1 MAMNPIP
8 QKSNSPAAAPEKQKK
23 SELATALENRAA
35 KETNKNAQNAAIMA
49 ANEKV
54 SLNSNNEGL
63 SLLYKTALEAIN
75 KELEPVFGENAAQ
88 KIYDSGID
96 VSPEA
101 TAERIVSFATKFYGR
116 YEKMT
121 PDMSDEERLD
131 SFLNIIGGAIDQG
144 FTEAKDIL
152 KGLNVYEGEIEN
164 SVDQTYDFVLK
175 GLAKFRERMEE
186 VSQKKAETRAE
197 AQDEESNTGQQD

>member
-8 QKSNSPAAAPEKQKK
+8 PKSNSQAAAPEKQKK

-35 KETNKNAQNAAIMA
+35 KESNKTAQNAAIMA

-88 KIYDSGID
+88 KVYDSGID

-121 PDMSDEERLD
+121 PNMSDEERLD

-144 FTEAKDIL
+144 FTEAKDVL
-152 KGLNVYEGEIEN
+152 KGLSVYEGEIESN
-164 SVDQTYDFVLK
+164 VDKTYNFVLK
-175 GLAKFRERMEE
+175 GLATFRERMEE
-186 VSQKKAETRAE
+186 VSQQKAEAKAE
-197 AQDEESNTGQQD
+197 SEANDTGPSS

>member
-1 MAMNPIP
+1 MAINPIP
-8 QKSNSPAAAPEKQKK
+8 PQSSSTAAAPEKQKK
-23 SELATALENRAA
+23 SELDTALENRAA

-116 YEKMT
+116 YEQMT
-121 PDMSDEERLD
+121 PNMSDEERLD

-144 FTEAKDIL
+144 FTEAKDVL
-152 KGLNVYEGEIEN
+152 KGLSVYEGEIESN
-164 SVDQTYDFVLK
+164 VDKTYDFVLK

-186 VSQKKAETRAE
+186 VSQQKAAAKAEENQTD
-197 AQDEESNTGQQD
+197 QSN

>member
-1 MAMNPIP
+1 MAINPIAP
-8 QKSNSPAAAPEKQKK
+8 KVSSPAAAPDKQKK
-23 SELATALENRAA
+23 SELESALENRAA

-101 TAERIVSFATKFYGR
+101 TADRIVSFATKFYGR
-116 YEKMT
+116 YEQMT
-121 PDMSDEERLD
+121 PNMSDEERLD
-131 SFLNIIGGAIDQG
+131 NFLNIIGGAIDQG

-152 KGLNVYEGEIEN
+152 KGLSVYEGDIE
-164 SVDQTYDFVLK
+164 SGVDKTYDYVMK
-175 GLAKFRERMEE
+175 GLAQFRERMVE
-186 VSQKKAETRAE
+186 VSQQKSDVTSETATKE
-197 AQDEESNTGQQD
+197 TE